1 MSHFP
6 RSLPS
11 TARRLRLGENPATG
25 MQGGNRSSSPTI
37 SHASFHRL
45 CASPV
50 SALPFA
56 VAAPRRPPPPSSNWG
71 ETIDWLTILAPL
83 SLTFGLHLRLL
94 HGLRLVIIFRIFTF
108 PVTNTYLKSRMS
120 LYFGMVQ
127 TLARWLVVKHR
138 TALALLRRLIS
149 GQPNDKT
156 GKMSK
161 QRGLL
166 NNSVVRRAC
175 LIRGDR
181 RASQMGRECVHRMGG
196 KY

>member
-56 VAAPRRPPPPSSNWG
+56 VAAPRRPPPP
-71 ETIDWLTILAPL
+71 
-83 SLTFGLHLRLL
+83 
-94 HGLRLVIIFRIFTF
+94 
-108 PVTNTYLKSRMS
+108 
-120 LYFGMVQ
+120 
-127 TLARWLVVKHR
+127 
-138 TALALLRRLIS
+138 
-149 GQPNDKT
+149 DKT